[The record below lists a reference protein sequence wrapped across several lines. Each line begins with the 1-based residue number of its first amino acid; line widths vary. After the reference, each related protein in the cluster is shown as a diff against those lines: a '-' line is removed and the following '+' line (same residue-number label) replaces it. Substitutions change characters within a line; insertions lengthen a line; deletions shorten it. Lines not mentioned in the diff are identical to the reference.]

1 MADCSEL
8 AENIVKIGMALA
20 TKADVKTFDDVVLEM
35 QKLFPVLTREGIVS
49 AFLEVQETRKKETTD
64 LQKKLQAIYNEPKIE
79 KNTKDKIKEL
89 DELLENGE
97 VPTKKQRK
105 SAPMKIEELRRTRDN
120 LRKWIATG
128 DPAMEKKLGEELTEL
143 VAKIESGEVEMK
155 NRTGALH
162 DEIQQIR
169 DEIDSLK
176 AQLKEDNKVQELQDK
191 IGILQSHLDA
201 GTLPEAAAP
210 RTPSGSDAV
219 QALRSIL
226 YDLRRQLNKSEPA
239 RRKRLEKSIA
249 DLEAKLK
256 SGDILPKPKQPQ
268 EESKEL
274 AKLIYK
280 RDMIKREILDEIRN
294 LKPMTFWGRLAKGW
308 DLARLFMTTGEFSFA
323 LRQGGIYALTH
334 PLKWSKAMANSFRSF
349 ASAESLYKI
358 NKEIYEREN
367 APYYNKAGLVLL
379 HEGMS
384 LTQSEE
390 VIMNYWQDKLPVIRN
405 FNRAAVGFFNT
416 LRADMFDL
424 GYKTLGRTG
433 QMTQAEMEIWANYIN
448 VMSGRGKLSVGN
460 ISLEPA
466 ALALN
471 RAFFSARYVAS
482 RFQLLTGQPLWT
494 SSKRGERSGR
504 IAKQIAKEYARLGF
518 GIAAIMALGMAV
530 GADIE
535 DDPRSA
541 DFLKL
546 RFGKRRLD
554 VMMGT
559 SQVIQF
565 LARIITGT
573 TKTGKGKVVPLR
585 PVGVFFYDGEFFSAN
600 AATKYGQQN
609 VESVLTRFLRSKLS
623 PQMGMAM
630 NLITGK
636 TYSGEEIT
644 ALNTLTQIMYPIT
657 YGDIYDVMKED
668 GVPLNVALSVLAV
681 LGMGLQMYD
690 ANKKTSSLKP
700 VGY

>member
-20 TKADVKTFDDVVLEM
+20 TKEDVKTFDDVVLEM
-35 QKLFPVLTREGIVS
+35 QKLFPALTREGIVS
-49 AFLEVQETRKKETTD
+49 AFLEVQETRRKETTD
-64 LQKKLQAIYNEPKIE
+64 LQKKLQAVYNEPKIE

-97 VPTKKQRK
+97 LPAKKQRK

-128 DPAMEKKLGEELTEL
+128 DPAMKKKLGDELTEL
-143 VAKIESGEVEMK
+143 VARIESGEVEMK
-155 NRTGALH
+155 SKTGALH

-176 AQLKEDNKVQELQDK
+176 EQFKEGEKVQELQDK
-191 IGILQSHLDA
+191 IDILQAHLDA
-201 GTLPEAAAP
+201 GTMPEVAQ
-210 RTPSGSDAV
+210 RTLSGSDTV

-226 YDLRRQLNKSEPA
+226 YDLRKQLNKSDPV

-256 SGDILPKPKQPQ
+256 SGDILPKPKPPQ

-274 AKLIYK
+274 EKLIYK
-280 RDMIKREILDEIRN
+280 REMIKREILDEIRN
-294 LKPMTFWGRLAKGW
+294 LKPMTLWDRVGKGW
-308 DLARLFMTTGEFSFA
+308 DLVRLFMTTGEFSFA
-323 LRQGGIYALTH
+323 LRQGGAYALTH

-349 ASAESLYKI
+349 ASAESLYEI

-367 APYYNKAGLVLL
+367 APNYRKAGLALL

-405 FNRAAVGFFNT
+405 FNRAALGFFNT

-482 RFQLLTGQPLWT
+482 RFQLLTGQPMWT
-494 SSKRGERSGR
+494 SSKKGERSAR
-504 IAKQIAKEYARLGF
+504 ITKQIAKEYARLGF

-559 SQVIQF
+559 SQIMQF
-565 LARIITGT
+565 MSRILTGT
-573 TKTGKGKVVPLR
+573 TKTGKGRVVPLR
-585 PVGVFFYDGEFFSAN
+585 PVGVFFNDGEFFSAK
-600 AATKYGQQN
+600 ADTKYGGQEIEN
-609 VESVLTRFLRSKLS
+609 VLFRFLRSKIS

-636 TYSGEEIT
+636 TYSGEDIT
-644 ALNTLTQIMYPIT
+644 ALNTLSQIAYPIT
-657 YGDIYDVMKED
+657 YGDIYDVMKEE
-668 GVPLNVALSVLAV
+668 GVPLNVALSVLTV
-681 LGMGLQMYD
+681 LGMGLQTYD